1 MTKIAVNIDPR
12 EEKKII
18 AAEIKDRLKKSG
30 VLAVNLVS
38 SPGSGKTTLL
48 EHALPLLSKQVRL
61 AVIEADCAT
70 RNDAD
75 RLEAAGIK
83 VEMIATSI
91 TGCHISPAASK
102 KAFDALDIENLDVVL
117 IENVGNLVCPSDV
130 DIGED
135 YKIVMVSAAEGEDKP
150 LKYPLIFMNAQ
161 LALINK
167 IDIAEALEAD
177 IYLLEKN
184 IRAVNPGIEVI
195 KISAKKE
202 MNIDKFNRWIIN
214 KLNIKRQNMEEK

>member
-12 EEKKII
+12 EEKKLI
-18 AAEIKDRLKKSG
+18 ASEIKGKLKNSG

-83 VEMIATSI
+83 VEMVATSI

-102 KAFDALDIENLDVVL
+102 KAFESLDIENLDVVL

-177 IYLLEKN
+177 IELLEKN
-184 IRAVNPGIEVI
+184 VRAVNPEIEVI

-202 MNIDKFNRWIIN
+202 INIDKFNRWIIN